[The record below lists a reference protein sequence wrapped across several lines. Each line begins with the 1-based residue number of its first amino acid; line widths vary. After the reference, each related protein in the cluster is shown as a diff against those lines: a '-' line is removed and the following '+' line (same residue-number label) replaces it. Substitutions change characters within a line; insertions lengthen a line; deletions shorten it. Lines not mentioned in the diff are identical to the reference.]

1 MTTIQYGSD
10 QRVNSTCPRHCSR
23 ICLITTT
30 TISPPT
36 VEAILVKV
44 YDIKTWIKYF
54 QESVSMGRLDIV
66 YRLMYD
72 NDVMDN

>member
-1 MTTIQYGSD
+1 MAATKESIPHVPATVVES
-10 QRVNSTCPRHCSR
+10 V
-23 ICLITTT
+23 ITTT

-54 QESVSMGRLDIV
+54 QESVSWVD
-66 YRLMYD
+66 
-72 NDVMDN
+72 